1 MRKLFITALLVI
13 AVAAGVFAAPTK
25 VSSSILVNFNA
36 VFKEATDVSWLIT
49 NDYTKAGFTSD
60 NTKMEVFYDYNGDI
74 IGTSKS
80 IPLDELPV
88 NAKRPFAKLFA
99 GYDVKE
105 AIRFEGFDETS
116 YYISGENEKESVILK
131 VNDLNRVSVFKRTKK

>member
-1 MRKLFITALLVI
+1 MKKLFITALLAI
-13 AVAAGVFAAPTK
+13 AVAAGVFAAPAK
-25 VSSSILVNFNA
+25 VSSSILANFNA
-36 VFKEATDVSWLIT
+36 VFKNADNVSWLVT
-49 NDYTKAGFTSD
+49 KDYTKVAFTSG
-60 NTKMEVFYDYNGDI
+60 NTKMEVFYNYKGDV

-80 IPLDELPV
+80 ICLDELPV

-99 GYDVKE
+99 GYNVKE

-131 VNDLNRVSVFKRTKK
+131 VNDHKQVSVFKRTKK

>member
-36 VFKEATDVSWLIT
+36 VFKKATNVSWLIT
-49 NDYTKAGFTSD
+49 NDYTKAAFTLD
-60 NTKMEVFYDYNGDI
+60 NTKMEVFYNYDGDI

-80 IPLDELPV
+80 IALDELPV

-99 GYDVKE
+99 GYNVKE
-105 AIRFEGFDETS
+105 AIRFESFDETS

-131 VNDLNRVSVFKRTKK
+131 VNDLKRVSVFKRTKK